1 MKVGEYMANIDI
13 LTNKT
18 YSVLSYL
25 YENKDTD
32 NLVKIT
38 QTELSEKIGINRT
51 LINSIFKILSD
62 NGYIEQDK
70 TRVGRYY
77 LTNIAIKV
85 VEDFKKLH
93 NSGGE

>member
-1 MKVGEYMANIDI
+1 MANIDI

-18 YSVLSYL
+18 YSVLSFL
-25 YENKDTD
+25 YENKDED

-38 QTELSEKIGINRT
+38 QTELSEKVGINRT
-51 LINSIFKILSD
+51 LINSIFKSLSD

-77 LTNIAIKV
+77 LTNTAIKV
-85 VEDFKKLH
+85 VEDFKKLL
-93 NSGGE
+93 NSGGEL

>member
-1 MKVGEYMANIDI
+1 MANIDI

-18 YSVLSYL
+18 YSVLSFL
-25 YENKDTD
+25 YENKDED

-38 QTELSEKIGINRT
+38 QTELSEKVGINRT
-51 LINSIFKILSD
+51 LINSIFKSLSD

-77 LTNIAIKV
+77 LTDEAIKV
-85 VEDFKKLH
+85 VCMFRKIHCDGLDNK
-93 NSGGE
+93 

>member
-1 MKVGEYMANIDI
+1 MANIDI

-18 YSVLSYL
+18 YSVLSFL
-25 YENKDTD
+25 YENKDED

-38 QTELSEKIGINRT
+38 QTELSEKVGINRT
-51 LINSIFKILSD
+51 LINSIFKSLSD

-77 LTNIAIKV
+77 LTDIAIKV

>member
-1 MKVGEYMANIDI
+1 MANIDI

-18 YSVLSYL
+18 YRVLSYL
-25 YENKDTD
+25 YDNKDNE

-38 QTELSEKIGINRT
+38 QTELSEKVSINRT
-51 LINSIFKILSD
+51 LMNSIFKILSD
-62 NGYIEQDK
+62 NGYIRQDK

-77 LTNIAIKV
+77 LTDTAIKV

-93 NSGGE
+93 NGGDICED

>member
-1 MKVGEYMANIDI
+1 MANIDI

-18 YSVLSYL
+18 YSVLSFL
-25 YENKDTD
+25 YENKDED

-38 QTELSEKIGINRT
+38 QTELSEKVGINRT
-51 LINSIFKILSD
+51 LINSIFKSLSD

-77 LTNIAIKV
+77 LTDTAIKV

>member
-1 MKVGEYMANIDI
+1 MANIDI

-25 YENKDTD
+25 YDKKDSEH
-32 NLVKIT
+32 LVRIT
-38 QTELSEKIGINRT
+38 QTELSKDLGINRT

-62 NGYIEQDK
+62 NGYIRQDK

-77 LTNIAIKV
+77 LTDTGIKV
-85 VEDFKKLH
+85 VEVFRKV
-93 NSGGE
+93 